1 MPAYGIL
8 GSDGELKIMPN
19 ELYATFIRTS
29 NDIPGIEGNVFYSV
43 LVFSNSPIVGLG
55 SLKKNGQY
63 RTILPD
69 GTTIQYAEI
78 MGGHS

>member
-1 MPAYGIL
+1 M
-8 GSDGELKIMPN
+8 SN
-19 ELYATFIRTS
+19 ELYATFIRIS
-29 NDIPGIEGNVFYSV
+29 DDIPGIQGNVFFSV
-43 LVFSNSPIVGLG
+43 LVFSNKPIVGLG

-69 GTTIQYAEI
+69 GTTIYYAEI